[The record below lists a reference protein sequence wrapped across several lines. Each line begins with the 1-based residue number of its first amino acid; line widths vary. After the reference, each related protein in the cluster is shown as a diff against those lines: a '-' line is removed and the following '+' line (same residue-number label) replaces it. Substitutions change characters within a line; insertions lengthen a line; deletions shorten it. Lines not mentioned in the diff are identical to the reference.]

1 MKAQKVILVTLAS
14 AAVGAALGILF
25 APHKGSK
32 TRDKISKKG
41 NDYID
46 GFEEKFNEFVDNAS
60 MKFENL
66 KDEAAKMA
74 KKNIENAKDI
84 LYETEDVL
92 EEARK

>member
-32 TRDKISKKG
+32 TRERISQKG

-46 GFEEKFNEFVDNAS
+46 GFEEKFNEFVDLATE
-60 MKFENL
+60 KFETM
-66 KDEAAKMA
+66 KGEAAKMA
-74 KKNIENAKDI
+74 KTKI
-84 LYETEDVL
+84 TEA
-92 EEARK
+92 EEVVDQAVE

>member
-66 KDEAAKMA
+66 KSEAAKMT
-74 KKNIENAKDI
+74 KNKVEDAEEA
-84 LYETEDVL
+84 LYEAEEVL
-92 EEARK
+92 DKAAK

>member
-32 TRDKISKKG
+32 TRDKISRKG

-46 GFEEKFNEFVDNAS
+46 GFEEKFNEFVDLATE
-60 MKFENL
+60 KFETM
-66 KDEAAKMA
+66 KGEAAKMA
-74 KKNIENAKDI
+74 KAKIEDAEDA
-84 LYETEDVL
+84 LYEAEDVL
-92 EEARK
+92 DEATK

>member
-32 TRDKISKKG
+32 TRDKISQKG
-41 NDYID
+41 NDYLE

-60 MKFENL
+60 KKFENL
-66 KDEAAKMA
+66 KGEATKMA
-74 KKNIENAKDI
+74 KNKIAEAEDV
-84 LYETEDVL
+84 LYETEDALDEVK
-92 EEARK
+92 R

>member
-32 TRDKISKKG
+32 TRERISQKG

-46 GFEEKFNEFVDNAS
+46 GFEEKFNEFVDMATS
-60 MKFENL
+60 KFETL
-66 KDEAAKMA
+66 KGEASKMA
-74 KKNIENAKDI
+74 QNKIE
-84 LYETEDVL
+84 ETEDAIY
-92 EEARK
+92 EAEDVIKKAVK